1 MPVGF
6 FLSVSV
12 ALYLEPGIFDDSF
25 TLENYARLVRDDYAL
40 GVLTDTLRISAY
52 VTVLCLVLG
61 YPLAMFIARET
72 GFVRRAVMI
81 VTVASLFTNLVV
93 RTYGWLVFL
102 TPRGLFN
109 NMLLDAGLIEKPLR
123 LMFNETGVIVGLV
136 QIMLPI
142 QIIVLAVSLQAI
154 DKVLEDAASIAGA
167 GKVRIFTRII
177 WPLSLPGVISG
188 SILVFTL
195 SMSSFITPE
204 FLGGGPRD
212 GSGHADSPTDDT
224 LAQLSLRS
232 GRLRN
237 VAASGHCHARESGI
251 HLAARDAPP
260 RLVGRDETPGTP
272 VLSRCHCGDQPVSAL
287 ADPCRCTGFGVTHR
301 HAELSAF
308 GLQPRMVRQ
317 LPCPGR
323 VYRVLCHQR
332 FACRLCGPGVDGG
345 SRSSPQRACAVSAGA
360 PVSSWPG
367 WRSFPSSCQ
376 PSSTVPR
383 SCCCREA

>member
-1 MPVGF
+1 MPSVKTGYVVLLGSIFVVFFVMPVGF

-12 ALYLEPGIFDDSF
+12 ALYLEPGIFEDTF

-123 LMFNETGVIVGLV
+123 LMFNETGVIIGLV

-154 DKVLEDAASIAGA
+154 DRVLEDAASIAGA

-204 FLGGGPRD
+204 FLGGGRVMVL
-212 GSGHADSPTDDT
+212 GT
-224 LAQLSLRS
+224 L
-232 GRLRN
+232 
-237 VAASGHCHARESGI
+237 I
-251 HLAARDAPP
+251 
-260 RLVGRDETPGTP
+260 
-272 VLSRCHCGDQPVSAL
+272 
-287 ADPCRCTGFGVTHR
+287 
-301 HAELSAF
+301 
-308 GLQPRMVRQ
+308 RQ
-317 LPCPGR
+317 LMTRSLNYP
-323 VYRVLCHQR
+323 
-332 FACRLCGPGVDGG
+332 FA
-345 SRSSPQRACAVSAGA
+345 AAVSATLLLLA
-360 PVSSWPG
+360 IAMLVSLAIIS
-367 WRSFPSSCQ
+367 RRVMRHRAS
-376 PSSTVPR
+376 
-383 SCCCREA
+383 

>member
-1 MPVGF
+1 MPSVKTGYVILLGSIFVVFFVMPVGF

-204 FLGGGPRD
+204 FLGGGRVMVL
-212 GSGHADSPTDDT
+212 GT
-224 LAQLSLRS
+224 L
-232 GRLRN
+232 
-237 VAASGHCHARESGI
+237 I
-251 HLAARDAPP
+251 
-260 RLVGRDETPGTP
+260 
-272 VLSRCHCGDQPVSAL
+272 
-287 ADPCRCTGFGVTHR
+287 
-301 HAELSAF
+301 
-308 GLQPRMVRQ
+308 RQ
-317 LPCPGR
+317 LMTRSLNYP
-323 VYRVLCHQR
+323 
-332 FACRLCGPGVDGG
+332 FA
-345 SRSSPQRACAVSAGA
+345 AAVSATLLLLA
-360 PVSSWPG
+360 IAMLVSLAFIS
-367 WRSFPSSCQ
+367 RRVMRHRAS
-376 PSSTVPR
+376 
-383 SCCCREA
+383 

>member
-1 MPVGF
+1 MPSVRTGYVILLGSIFVVFFVMPVGF

-12 ALYLEPGIFDDSF
+12 ALYLEPGIFDDTF

-40 GVLTDTLRISAY
+40 GVLTDTLRISAV
-52 VTVLCLVLG
+52 VTILCLVLG

-109 NMLLDAGLIEKPLR
+109 NMLLDSGLIEKPLR
-123 LMFNETGVIVGLV
+123 LMFNETGVIIGLV

-204 FLGGGPRD
+204 FLGGGRVMVL
-212 GSGHADSPTDDT
+212 GT
-224 LAQLSLRS
+224 L
-232 GRLRN
+232 
-237 VAASGHCHARESGI
+237 I
-251 HLAARDAPP
+251 
-260 RLVGRDETPGTP
+260 
-272 VLSRCHCGDQPVSAL
+272 
-287 ADPCRCTGFGVTHR
+287 
-301 HAELSAF
+301 
-308 GLQPRMVRQ
+308 RQ
-317 LPCPGR
+317 LMTRSLNYP
-323 VYRVLCHQR
+323 
-332 FACRLCGPGVDGG
+332 FA
-345 SRSSPQRACAVSAGA
+345 AAVSATLLLLAIAMLVSLAVISRRVMRHRGA
-360 PVSSWPG
+360 
-367 WRSFPSSCQ
+367 
-376 PSSTVPR
+376 
-383 SCCCREA
+383 

>member
-1 MPVGF
+1 MPSVRTGYVILLGSIFVVFFVIPVGF

-12 ALYLEPGIFDDSF
+12 ALYLEPGIFDDTF

-40 GVLTDTLRISAY
+40 GVLTDTLRISAV
-52 VTVLCLVLG
+52 VTILCLVLG

-109 NMLLDAGLIEKPLR
+109 NMLLDSGLIEKPLR
-123 LMFNETGVIVGLV
+123 LMFNETGVIIGLV

-167 GKVRIFTRII
+167 GKVRVFTRII

-204 FLGGGPRD
+204 FLGGGRVMVL
-212 GSGHADSPTDDT
+212 GT
-224 LAQLSLRS
+224 L
-232 GRLRN
+232 
-237 VAASGHCHARESGI
+237 I
-251 HLAARDAPP
+251 
-260 RLVGRDETPGTP
+260 
-272 VLSRCHCGDQPVSAL
+272 
-287 ADPCRCTGFGVTHR
+287 
-301 HAELSAF
+301 
-308 GLQPRMVRQ
+308 RQ
-317 LPCPGR
+317 LMTRSLNYP
-323 VYRVLCHQR
+323 
-332 FACRLCGPGVDGG
+332 FA
-345 SRSSPQRACAVSAGA
+345 AAVSATLLLLAIAMLVSLAIISRRVMRHRGA
-360 PVSSWPG
+360 
-367 WRSFPSSCQ
+367 
-376 PSSTVPR
+376 
-383 SCCCREA
+383 

>member
-1 MPVGF
+1 MPSVKTGYVILLGSIFVVFFVMPVGF

-12 ALYLEPGIFDDSF
+12 ALYLEPGIFDDTF

-40 GVLTDTLRISAY
+40 GVLTDTLRISAG
-52 VTVLCLVLG
+52 VTILCLVLG

-123 LMFNETGVIVGLV
+123 LMFNETGVIIGLV

-142 QIIVLAVSLQAI
+142 LIIVLAVNLQAI

-204 FLGGGPRD
+204 FLGGGRVMVL
-212 GSGHADSPTDDT
+212 GT
-224 LAQLSLRS
+224 L
-232 GRLRN
+232 
-237 VAASGHCHARESGI
+237 I
-251 HLAARDAPP
+251 
-260 RLVGRDETPGTP
+260 
-272 VLSRCHCGDQPVSAL
+272 
-287 ADPCRCTGFGVTHR
+287 
-301 HAELSAF
+301 
-308 GLQPRMVRQ
+308 RQ
-317 LPCPGR
+317 LMTRSLNYP
-323 VYRVLCHQR
+323 
-332 FACRLCGPGVDGG
+332 FA
-345 SRSSPQRACAVSAGA
+345 AAVSATLLLLA
-360 PVSSWPG
+360 IAMLVSLAIIS
-367 WRSFPSSCQ
+367 RRVMRHRAS
-376 PSSTVPR
+376 
-383 SCCCREA
+383 

>member
-1 MPVGF
+1 MPSVKTGYVILLGSIFVVFFVMPVGF

-12 ALYLEPGIFDDSF
+12 ALYLEPGIFDDTF

-154 DKVLEDAASIAGA
+154 DRVLEDAASIAGA

-204 FLGGGPRD
+204 FLGGGRVMVL
-212 GSGHADSPTDDT
+212 GT
-224 LAQLSLRS
+224 L
-232 GRLRN
+232 
-237 VAASGHCHARESGI
+237 I
-251 HLAARDAPP
+251 
-260 RLVGRDETPGTP
+260 
-272 VLSRCHCGDQPVSAL
+272 
-287 ADPCRCTGFGVTHR
+287 
-301 HAELSAF
+301 
-308 GLQPRMVRQ
+308 RQ
-317 LPCPGR
+317 LMTRSLNYP
-323 VYRVLCHQR
+323 
-332 FACRLCGPGVDGG
+332 FA
-345 SRSSPQRACAVSAGA
+345 AAVSATLLLLA
-360 PVSSWPG
+360 IAMLVSLAIIS
-367 WRSFPSSCQ
+367 RRVMRHRAS
-376 PSSTVPR
+376 
-383 SCCCREA
+383 

>member
-1 MPVGF
+1 MPSVKTGYVILLGSIFVVFFVVPVGF

-12 ALYLEPGIFDDSF
+12 ALYLEPGIFDDTF

-109 NMLLDAGLIEKPLR
+109 NMLLDAGLIDKPLR
-123 LMFNETGVIVGLV
+123 LMFNETGVIIGLV

-204 FLGGGPRD
+204 FLGGGRVMVL
-212 GSGHADSPTDDT
+212 GT
-224 LAQLSLRS
+224 L
-232 GRLRN
+232 
-237 VAASGHCHARESGI
+237 I
-251 HLAARDAPP
+251 
-260 RLVGRDETPGTP
+260 
-272 VLSRCHCGDQPVSAL
+272 
-287 ADPCRCTGFGVTHR
+287 
-301 HAELSAF
+301 
-308 GLQPRMVRQ
+308 RQ
-317 LPCPGR
+317 LMTRSLNYP
-323 VYRVLCHQR
+323 
-332 FACRLCGPGVDGG
+332 FA
-345 SRSSPQRACAVSAGA
+345 AAVSATLLLLA
-360 PVSSWPG
+360 IAMLVSLAIIS
-367 WRSFPSSCQ
+367 RRVMRHRAS
-376 PSSTVPR
+376 
-383 SCCCREA
+383 

>member
-1 MPVGF
+1 MPSVRTGYVILLGSIFVVFFVIPVGF

-12 ALYLEPGIFDDSF
+12 ALYLEPGIFDDTF

-40 GVLTDTLRISAY
+40 GVLTGTLRISAV
-52 VTVLCLVLG
+52 VTILCLVLG

-109 NMLLDAGLIEKPLR
+109 NMLLDSGLIEKPLR
-123 LMFNETGVIVGLV
+123 LMFNETGVIIGLV

-204 FLGGGPRD
+204 FLGGGRVMVL
-212 GSGHADSPTDDT
+212 GT
-224 LAQLSLRS
+224 L
-232 GRLRN
+232 
-237 VAASGHCHARESGI
+237 I
-251 HLAARDAPP
+251 
-260 RLVGRDETPGTP
+260 
-272 VLSRCHCGDQPVSAL
+272 
-287 ADPCRCTGFGVTHR
+287 
-301 HAELSAF
+301 
-308 GLQPRMVRQ
+308 RQ
-317 LPCPGR
+317 LMTRSLNYP
-323 VYRVLCHQR
+323 
-332 FACRLCGPGVDGG
+332 FA
-345 SRSSPQRACAVSAGA
+345 AAVSATLLLLAIAMLVSLAIISRRVMRHRGA
-360 PVSSWPG
+360 
-367 WRSFPSSCQ
+367 
-376 PSSTVPR
+376 
-383 SCCCREA
+383 

>member
-1 MPVGF
+1 MPSVKTGYVILLGSIFVVFFVVPVGF

-12 ALYLEPGIFDDSF
+12 ALYLEPGIFEDTF

-109 NMLLDAGLIEKPLR
+109 NMLLDAGLIDKPLR
-123 LMFNETGVIVGLV
+123 LMFNETGVIIGLV

-204 FLGGGPRD
+204 FLGGGRVMVL
-212 GSGHADSPTDDT
+212 GT
-224 LAQLSLRS
+224 L
-232 GRLRN
+232 
-237 VAASGHCHARESGI
+237 I
-251 HLAARDAPP
+251 
-260 RLVGRDETPGTP
+260 
-272 VLSRCHCGDQPVSAL
+272 
-287 ADPCRCTGFGVTHR
+287 
-301 HAELSAF
+301 
-308 GLQPRMVRQ
+308 RQ
-317 LPCPGR
+317 LMTRSLNYP
-323 VYRVLCHQR
+323 
-332 FACRLCGPGVDGG
+332 FA
-345 SRSSPQRACAVSAGA
+345 AAVSATLLLLA
-360 PVSSWPG
+360 IAMLVSLAIIS
-367 WRSFPSSCQ
+367 RRVMRHRAS
-376 PSSTVPR
+376 
-383 SCCCREA
+383 

>member
-1 MPVGF
+1 MPSVKTGYVILLGSIFVVFFVMPVGF

-12 ALYLEPGIFDDSF
+12 ALYLEPGIFDDTF

-123 LMFNETGVIVGLV
+123 LMFNETGVIIGLV

-204 FLGGGPRD
+204 FLGGGRVMVL
-212 GSGHADSPTDDT
+212 GT
-224 LAQLSLRS
+224 L
-232 GRLRN
+232 
-237 VAASGHCHARESGI
+237 I
-251 HLAARDAPP
+251 
-260 RLVGRDETPGTP
+260 
-272 VLSRCHCGDQPVSAL
+272 
-287 ADPCRCTGFGVTHR
+287 
-301 HAELSAF
+301 
-308 GLQPRMVRQ
+308 RQ
-317 LPCPGR
+317 LMTRSLNYP
-323 VYRVLCHQR
+323 
-332 FACRLCGPGVDGG
+332 FA
-345 SRSSPQRACAVSAGA
+345 AAVSATLLLLA
-360 PVSSWPG
+360 IAMLVSLAIIS
-367 WRSFPSSCQ
+367 RRVMRHRAS
-376 PSSTVPR
+376 
-383 SCCCREA
+383 

>member
-1 MPVGF
+1 MPSVKTGYVILLGLIFVVFFVMPVGF

-177 WPLSLPGVISG
+177 WPLSLPGVVSG

-204 FLGGGPRD
+204 FLGGGRVMVL
-212 GSGHADSPTDDT
+212 GT
-224 LAQLSLRS
+224 L
-232 GRLRN
+232 
-237 VAASGHCHARESGI
+237 I
-251 HLAARDAPP
+251 
-260 RLVGRDETPGTP
+260 
-272 VLSRCHCGDQPVSAL
+272 
-287 ADPCRCTGFGVTHR
+287 
-301 HAELSAF
+301 
-308 GLQPRMVRQ
+308 RQ
-317 LPCPGR
+317 LMTRSLNYP
-323 VYRVLCHQR
+323 
-332 FACRLCGPGVDGG
+332 FA
-345 SRSSPQRACAVSAGA
+345 AAVSATLLLLA
-360 PVSSWPG
+360 IAMLVSLAFIS
-367 WRSFPSSCQ
+367 RRVMRHRAS
-376 PSSTVPR
+376 
-383 SCCCREA
+383 

>member
-1 MPVGF
+1 MPSVKTGYVILLGSIFVVFFVMPVGF

-12 ALYLEPGIFDDSF
+12 ALYLEPGIFDDTF

-109 NMLLDAGLIEKPLR
+109 NMLLDAGLIDKPLR
-123 LMFNETGVIVGLV
+123 LMFNETGVIIGLV

-204 FLGGGPRD
+204 FLGGGRVMVL
-212 GSGHADSPTDDT
+212 GT
-224 LAQLSLRS
+224 L
-232 GRLRN
+232 
-237 VAASGHCHARESGI
+237 I
-251 HLAARDAPP
+251 
-260 RLVGRDETPGTP
+260 
-272 VLSRCHCGDQPVSAL
+272 
-287 ADPCRCTGFGVTHR
+287 
-301 HAELSAF
+301 
-308 GLQPRMVRQ
+308 RQ
-317 LPCPGR
+317 LMTRSLNYP
-323 VYRVLCHQR
+323 
-332 FACRLCGPGVDGG
+332 FA
-345 SRSSPQRACAVSAGA
+345 AAVSATLLLLA
-360 PVSSWPG
+360 IAMLVSLAIIS
-367 WRSFPSSCQ
+367 RRVMRHRAS
-376 PSSTVPR
+376 
-383 SCCCREA
+383 

>member
-1 MPVGF
+1 MPSVKTGYVVLLGSIFVVFFVVPVGF

-12 ALYLEPGIFDDSF
+12 ALYLEPGIFDDTF

-123 LMFNETGVIVGLV
+123 LMFNETGVIIGLV

-204 FLGGGPRD
+204 FLGGGRVMVL
-212 GSGHADSPTDDT
+212 GT
-224 LAQLSLRS
+224 L
-232 GRLRN
+232 
-237 VAASGHCHARESGI
+237 I
-251 HLAARDAPP
+251 
-260 RLVGRDETPGTP
+260 
-272 VLSRCHCGDQPVSAL
+272 
-287 ADPCRCTGFGVTHR
+287 
-301 HAELSAF
+301 
-308 GLQPRMVRQ
+308 RQ
-317 LPCPGR
+317 LMTRSLNYP
-323 VYRVLCHQR
+323 
-332 FACRLCGPGVDGG
+332 FA
-345 SRSSPQRACAVSAGA
+345 AAVSATLLLLA
-360 PVSSWPG
+360 IAMLVSLAIIS
-367 WRSFPSSCQ
+367 RRVMRHRAS
-376 PSSTVPR
+376 
-383 SCCCREA
+383 

>member
-1 MPVGF
+1 MPSVRTGYVILLGSIFVVFFVVPVGF

-12 ALYLEPGIFDDSF
+12 ALYLEPGIFDDTF

-40 GVLTDTLRISAY
+40 GVLTGTLRISAV
-52 VTVLCLVLG
+52 VTILCLVLG

-109 NMLLDAGLIEKPLR
+109 NMLLDSGLIEKPLR
-123 LMFNETGVIVGLV
+123 LMFNETGVIIGLV

-167 GKVRIFTRII
+167 GKVRIFSRII

-204 FLGGGPRD
+204 FLGGGRVMVL
-212 GSGHADSPTDDT
+212 GT
-224 LAQLSLRS
+224 L
-232 GRLRN
+232 
-237 VAASGHCHARESGI
+237 I
-251 HLAARDAPP
+251 
-260 RLVGRDETPGTP
+260 
-272 VLSRCHCGDQPVSAL
+272 
-287 ADPCRCTGFGVTHR
+287 
-301 HAELSAF
+301 
-308 GLQPRMVRQ
+308 RQ
-317 LPCPGR
+317 LMTRSLNYP
-323 VYRVLCHQR
+323 
-332 FACRLCGPGVDGG
+332 FA
-345 SRSSPQRACAVSAGA
+345 AAVSATLLLLAIAMLVSLAIISRRVMRHRGA
-360 PVSSWPG
+360 
-367 WRSFPSSCQ
+367 
-376 PSSTVPR
+376 
-383 SCCCREA
+383 

>member
-1 MPVGF
+1 MPSVKTGYVILLGSIFVVFFVVPVGF

-12 ALYLEPGIFDDSF
+12 ALYLEPGIFDDTF

-123 LMFNETGVIVGLV
+123 LMFNETGVIIGLV

-204 FLGGGPRD
+204 FLGGGRVMVL
-212 GSGHADSPTDDT
+212 GT
-224 LAQLSLRS
+224 L
-232 GRLRN
+232 
-237 VAASGHCHARESGI
+237 I
-251 HLAARDAPP
+251 
-260 RLVGRDETPGTP
+260 
-272 VLSRCHCGDQPVSAL
+272 
-287 ADPCRCTGFGVTHR
+287 
-301 HAELSAF
+301 
-308 GLQPRMVRQ
+308 RQ
-317 LPCPGR
+317 LMTRSLNYP
-323 VYRVLCHQR
+323 
-332 FACRLCGPGVDGG
+332 FA
-345 SRSSPQRACAVSAGA
+345 AAVSATLLLLA
-360 PVSSWPG
+360 IAMLVSLAIIS
-367 WRSFPSSCQ
+367 RRVMRHRAS
-376 PSSTVPR
+376 
-383 SCCCREA
+383 